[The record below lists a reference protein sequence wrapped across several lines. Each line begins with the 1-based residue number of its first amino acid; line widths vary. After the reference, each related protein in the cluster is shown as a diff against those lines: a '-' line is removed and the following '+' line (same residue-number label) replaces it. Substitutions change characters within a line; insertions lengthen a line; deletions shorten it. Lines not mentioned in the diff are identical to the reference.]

1 MCVLNLNCEEIG
13 FSQHMIPLS
22 EAKIGQ
28 RVQVQNL
35 DADDPVYQRLLAFG
49 LTPGV
54 EVRIA
59 HVAPLG
65 DPIAISFCSQKV
77 MIRRAD
83 AARVMVE
90 EIN

>member
-1 MCVLNLNCEEIG
+1 
-13 FSQHMIPLS
+13 MIPLS
-22 EAKIGQ
+22 EVQVGQ
-28 RVQVQNL
+28 RAQVHSM

-54 EVRIA
+54 EVRVV

-77 MIRRAD
+77 MIRRSD

-90 EIN
+90 SI